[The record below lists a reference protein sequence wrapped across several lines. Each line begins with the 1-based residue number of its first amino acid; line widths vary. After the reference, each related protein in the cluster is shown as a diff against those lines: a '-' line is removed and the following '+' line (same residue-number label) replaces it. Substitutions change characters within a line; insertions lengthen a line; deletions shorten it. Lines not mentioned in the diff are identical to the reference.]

1 MNLPHFFVKHRNVL
15 IKIYYITLNV
25 MELEELRFFD
35 IIGSLMQE
43 ATMSES

>member
-1 MNLPHFFVKHRNVL
+1 
-15 IKIYYITLNV
+15 LNV

-43 ATMSES
+43 ATMSESWVLFRGLFICIVY